1 VKRASKQERL
11 TVARFVDTGT
21 RIVTVEQYKREQQDN
36 QDRARRDEMERR
48 NQEWLESRK
57 AKVND
62 GKGD

>member
-1 VKRASKQERL
+1 M

-48 NQEWLESRK
+48 NQEWLESRNAK
-57 AKVND
+57 ADD
-62 GKGD
+62 GKED